1 MHLKQMFARCRTLM
15 SDLVDDSFTTTELE
29 ALTIVAA
36 ALRVGPVDSSEAGHQ
51 KCSPVFKFASEL
63 D

>member
-1 MHLKQMFARCRTLM
+1 M

-51 KCSPVFKFASEL
+51 KCSPVLKFASEL